1 MQIRLSITQ
10 RYVIFITLII
20 TLLMIG
26 AIYITSNRVHN
37 GLTDLFRSRLEH
49 TDIVTD
55 TYIKSYY
62 SSKQN
67 ELQSILSSPRLF
79 AAIETGDN
87 NTVNEELPY
96 YLGLASADFMIV
108 IDNSDKILFETS
120 NYEQHTD
127 RLVEIFKNS
136 SHPEEQIEYL
146 QTENNIYEIFYT
158 SLVTPDDYFIGT
170 VISGINYSKNLI
182 INLKDL
188 TGFDIIIRNGN
199 TIIDHT
205 SSALI
210 NEMAEKDLMTV
221 ADNSKLGL
229 VHNIKYKNEEILSLT
244 LPSKL
249 NQTTITYV
257 ASLDDHIVP
266 ILNESRAMLIILA
279 LIGGLLAMGIITYF
293 TNHSIGKQVN
303 HLVDAAEKIAA
314 NDLDFEIKPTSNDE
328 LGYLAGEFER
338 MRAELFKNKSELEQI
353 HKDQLNSQRMVT
365 IGQLAT
371 GIIHDFKNPMAVI
384 NSSMDMIRYK
394 NKENDAIKKYCDN
407 VNEQIERM
415 VVLTRDILEYAKG
428 ESKLDIQTV
437 NLIEYFEYLRS
448 FHNSGFEQKGLKF
461 LIDTCEPLFVT
472 IDPGRFQRVF
482 DNIINNAREALKPGD
497 TVSLGYLQNEE
508 RLNIYV
514 RDNGPGIP
522 EHIKEKLFDPF
533 VTSGKKNGTGLGLAI
548 ARKVVEDH
556 GAQISVQS
564 EPDKGT
570 VFEIVLPLKLVI
582 NKNIETVPA

>member
-62 SSKQN
+62 SSKQD
-67 ELQSILSSPRLF
+67 ELQTVLSSPRLF
-79 AAIETGDN
+79 AAIETGDK
-87 NTVNEELPY
+87 NTVNEEIPY

-108 IDNSDKILFETS
+108 IDRNDQVLFETN
-120 NYEQHTD
+120 NYGQFTEDLIH
-127 RLVEIFKNS
+127 LFHNS
-136 SHPEEQIEYL
+136 RNPDKQIEYL
-146 QTENNIYEIFYT
+146 TTENNLYEVFYT
-158 SLVTPDDYFIGT
+158 SMVTPDDYFIGT

-182 INLKDL
+182 TNLKDL
-188 TGFDIIIRNGN
+188 TGFNIIIRYDN
-199 TIIDHT
+199 TIVDYSNSPLT
-205 SSALI
+205 YKMNNEAL
-210 NEMAEKDLMTV
+210 LLF
-221 ADNSKLGL
+221 ADNSKPGFI
-229 VHNIKYKNEEILSLT
+229 HKIEYNDEEFLTLT
-244 LPSKL
+244 LPSNMNL
-249 NQTTITYV
+249 TTITYF

-266 ILNESRAMLIILA
+266 ILKESRTMLIILA

-293 TNHSIGKQVN
+293 TNQSIGKQVN
-303 HLVDAAEKIAA
+303 HLVEAAEKIAA
-314 NDLDFEIKPTSNDE
+314 NELDFVIKPTSNDE

-338 MRAELFKNKSELEQI
+338 MRAELVKNKSELEQI
-353 HKDQLNSQRMVT
+353 HKDQLDSQRMVT

-394 NKENDAIKKYCDN
+394 NKENDGIKKYCDS

-428 ESKLDIQTV
+428 ETKLDIQTV
-437 NLIEYFEYLRS
+437 NLIEYFENLQS
-448 FHNSGFEQKGLKF
+448 FHAGSFEQKGLKF
-461 LIDTCEPLFVT
+461 VIDSCEPLFIT

-497 TVSLGYLQNEE
+497 RVSLGYQQDEE
-508 RLNIYV
+508 KLTIYV
-514 RDNGPGIP
+514 KDDGPGIP

-548 ARKVVEDH
+548 AKKVVEDH
-556 GAQISVQS
+556 GAQIVVHSDS
-564 EPDKGT
+564 EKGT
-570 VFEIVLPLKLVI
+570 MFEIVLPLKLVTE
-582 NKNIETVPA
+582 KNLQTLSV